1 MNSTLLTASLAV
13 GFGMTQEKFKAT
25 AKRAGLSGKRAR
37 KLFIRA
43 KRSLRPSSK

>member
-1 MNSTLLTASLAV
+1 MLLTASLAV

-25 AKRAGLSGKRAR
+25 AKRAGLTGKRAR

-43 KRSLRPSSK
+43 KRNLRPSSK